1 MIRRRDPVAEAAD
14 AARAGRLIVLPT
26 DTVYGIG
33 TRPDD
38 PAATDRLF
46 DAKARPRDLELP
58 ILVATAAEARTLARF
73 DARADRLA
81 GACWPGALTLVLPR
95 TGASTGWELGGDP
108 ATVGVR
114 VPHHPLALA
123 VLAAT
128 GPLAVTS
135 ANRSGATP
143 ARTCDDLQAAFGDAV
158 DVYLCQDEPLE
169 GMASS
174 VVDLAHGSARLLRAG
189 SVASEAIERFLP
201 GEGPLLD
208 SRPSP

>member
-1 MIRRRDPVAEAAD
+1 M
-14 AARAGRLIVLPT
+14 
-26 DTVYGIG
+26 
-33 TRPDD
+33 
-38 PAATDRLF
+38 
-46 DAKARPRDLELP
+46 
-58 ILVATAAEARTLARF
+58 
-73 DARADRLA
+73 
-81 GACWPGALTLVLPR
+81 
-95 TGASTGWELGGDP
+95 
-108 ATVGVR
+108 GVR

>member
-1 MIRRRDPVAEAAD
+1 MTGRRDPIAEAAA
-14 AARAGRLIVLPT
+14 AARAGLLIVFPT
-26 DTVYGIG
+26 DTVYGLG

-38 PAATDRLF
+38 PTATARLF
-46 DAKARPRDLELP
+46 QAKARPRDLELP
-58 ILVATAAEARTLARF
+58 ILVATVAEAGAIARF
-73 DARADRLA
+73 DDRADRLA

-95 TGASTGWELGGDP
+95 AEASAGWALGGDP
-108 ATVGVR
+108 MTVGIR

-135 ANRSGATP
+135 ANRSGAP
-143 ARTCDDLQAAFGDAV
+143 PGRTCDELQAVFADAV
-158 DVYLCQDEPLE
+158 DTYLCEDEPLE
-169 GMASS
+169 GVAST
-174 VVDLAHGSARLLRAG
+174 VVDLAHGPARLLRAG
-189 SVASEAIERFLP
+189 SVAPSVIERLLP